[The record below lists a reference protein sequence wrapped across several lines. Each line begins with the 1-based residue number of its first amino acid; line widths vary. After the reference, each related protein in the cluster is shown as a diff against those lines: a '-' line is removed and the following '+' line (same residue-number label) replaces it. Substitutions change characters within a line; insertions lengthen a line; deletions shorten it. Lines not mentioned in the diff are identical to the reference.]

1 MERPLAIA
9 IICHP
14 TIGGSGV
21 VAAEL
26 GMALAERGH
35 EVHVVS
41 YLRPVRVAEA
51 KPRLHFH
58 EVPVTRYP
66 LFQYPPYT
74 LALASKLTQL
84 CREQKIDIL
93 HAHYAIP
100 HAVSA
105 YLCCQM
111 LGEGAP
117 KIVTT
122 LHGTDITLLGLDE
135 SFYEITRFSL
145 QQSDGVTAVSAYL
158 ARETQERFCTDC
170 PAEVIYNFIDLER
183 FAPTNFDAARR
194 AKYACP
200 DEVLLG
206 HLSNFRW
213 VKRPQDVIKVFHRV
227 AQQVSARLLLIGDG
241 PDRETAERIADELGV
256 RNRIHF
262 AGSDQNIEELLPLLD
277 LFLLP
282 SEQESFGLAALEAMA
297 CGAPVI
303 ASNVGG
309 LPELVTEEAG
319 FLFPVRDVEAMS
331 HKAIEILS
339 NPEMH
344 ANLKRGARER
354 AMQFEREK
362 TVDQYEAYYRKVL
375 ASED

>member
-1 MERPLAIA
+1 MERPLGVA

-41 YLRPVRVAEA
+41 YLRPVRVQEA

-74 LALASKLTQL
+74 LALASKLTVL

-135 SFYEITRFSL
+135 SFYEMTRFSL

-183 FAPTNFDAARR
+183 FSPRNFDPERR

-200 DEVLLG
+200 DEVLIG

-213 VKRPQDVIKVFHRV
+213 VKRPQDVIKIFHRV
-227 AQQVSARLLLIGDG
+227 AQHVSARLLLIGDG

-256 RNRIHF
+256 RNRIYF
-262 AGSDQNIEELLPLLD
+262 AGSDQNIEHLLPLLD

-303 ASNVGG
+303 ASDVGG
-309 LPELVTEEAG
+309 LPELVTEGSG
-319 FLFPVRDVEAMS
+319 FLFPVRDVEAMGR
-331 HKAIEILS
+331 KAVEILT
-339 NPEMH
+339 NKDEH
-344 ANLKRGARER
+344 ATLKRGARER
-354 AMQFEREK
+354 AMAFEREK
-362 TVDQYEAYYRKVL
+362 TVDRYEAYYRKVL
-375 ASED
+375 GDR

>member
-1 MERPLAIA
+1 MERPLTVA

-74 LALASKLTQL
+74 LALASKLAAL
-84 CREQKIDIL
+84 CREQRIDVL

-145 QQSDGVTAVSAYL
+145 QQSDGVTAVSGYL

-183 FAPTNFDAARR
+183 FSPTNFSAERR
-194 AKYACP
+194 LKYACP

-213 VKRPQDVIKVFHRV
+213 VKRPQDVIKIFHRV

-256 RNRIHF
+256 RNRIF
-262 AGSDQNIEELLPLLD
+262 FVGSDNNIEELLPLLD

-297 CGAPVI
+297 SGAPVI
-303 ASNVGG
+303 ASDVGG
-309 LPELVTEEAG
+309 LPELVTEGSG
-319 FLFPVRDVEAMS
+319 FLFPVRDVDSMS
-331 HKAIEILS
+331 RKAIEILTDPALGS
-339 NPEMH
+339 
-344 ANLKRGARER
+344 ALKKGARAR
-354 AMQFEREK
+354 ATEFERDK
-362 TVDQYEAYYRKVL
+362 TVDQYEAYYRTVL
-375 ASED
+375 DER